1 MRPAVLAVISLLL
14 ASPASAQNAP
24 TRQEIAIY
32 AGLHEAAAKGDVAE
46 IEKLIAAGEKPN
58 IQDSKSRTPLHVAA
72 YMKQHAAARAL
83 LKLGANPN
91 ALEIDRY
98 DIVTIAAVANDLEML
113 KVALDGG
120 ASAKTITS
128 RYDGTALIAAAHL
141 GHAEAV
147 KMLIAAK
154 APLNHVNN
162 LGWTALME
170 AVVLGN
176 GGASAR
182 NITSRYDGTALIAA
196 AHIGHVQ
203 VVKMLIAAKAPL
215 NHVNNLGWTALMEA
229 VVLGN
234 GGANHTATLRALVEA
249 GCDVNIA
256 DKQGATP
263 LQHARRRGYVEIARI
278 LENAGAR

>member
-1 MRPAVLAVISLLL
+1 MPRALAAIACCCIGLGLLSLPA
-14 ASPASAQNAP
+14 PAQNAP
-24 TRQEIAIY
+24 TRTEIAIY

-46 IEKLIAAGEKPN
+46 IEKLIADGEKPN
-58 IQDSKSRTPLHVAA
+58 IQDSKSRTPLHVAV

-113 KVALDGG
+113 KLALDGG
-120 ASAKTITS
+120 ASAKNITS

-141 GHAEAV
+141 GYAEVV
-147 KMLIAAK
+147 KLLIDAK

-170 AVVLGN
+170 AIVLGN
-176 GGASAR
+176 G
-182 NITSRYDGTALIAA
+182 D
-196 AHIGHVQ
+196 
-203 VVKMLIAAKAPL
+203 
-215 NHVNNLGWTALMEA
+215 
-229 VVLGN
+229 
-234 GGANHTATLRALVEA
+234 ANHTATVRALVEA
-249 GCDVNIA
+249 GADVNIA

>member
-1 MRPAVLAVISLLL
+1 MTRALATMACCCIGLGLLSLPA
-14 ASPASAQNAP
+14 PAQNAP
-24 TRQEIAIY
+24 TRTEIAIY

-46 IEKLIAAGEKPN
+46 IEKLIAEGEKPN
-58 IQDSKSRTPLHVAA
+58 IQDSKSRTPLHVAV

-113 KVALDGG
+113 KVALAGG
-120 ASAKTITS
+120 ASAKNITS

-147 KMLIAAK
+147 KLLI
-154 APLNHVNN
+154 
-162 LGWTALME
+162 
-170 AVVLGN
+170 
-176 GGASAR
+176 
-182 NITSRYDGTALIAA
+182 DG
-196 AHIGHVQ
+196 
-203 VVKMLIAAKAPL
+203 KAPL

-234 GGANHTATLRALVEA
+234 GGANHTATVRELVEA
-249 GCDVNIA
+249 GADVNIA

-263 LQHARRRGYVEIARI
+263 LQHARRRGYVEMARI

>member
-1 MRPAVLAVISLLL
+1 MRLTLATGLFWLVALAPAAL
-14 ASPASAQNAP
+14 AQNAP
-24 TRQEIAIY
+24 ARQELAVY

-46 IEKLIAAGEKPN
+46 IEKLLKEGEKPN
-58 IQDSKSRTPLHVAA
+58 IQDAKSRTPLHVAA
-72 YMKQHAAARAL
+72 YMKQHAAAKAL
-83 LKLGANPN
+83 LAGGANPN

-113 KVALDGG
+113 KIALD
-120 ASAKTITS
+120 
-128 RYDGTALIAAAHL
+128 
-141 GHAEAV
+141 
-147 KMLIAAK
+147 
-154 APLNHVNN
+154 
-162 LGWTALME
+162 
-170 AVVLGN
+170 

-196 AHIGHVQ
+196 AHVGHVE

-215 NHVNNLGWTALMEA
+215 NHVNNLGWTALMES

-249 GCDVNIA
+249 GADVNIP
-256 DKQGATP
+256 DRQGATP
-263 LQHARRRGYVEIARI
+263 LQHARRRGYVEMARI